1 MTCRFHG
8 DYINLQIFFF
18 LSLIPFLSFVSK
30 CNATFHDTS
39 HFRLKGESPIIR
51 TRPNIKKNIKKV
63 DARKPSQSGSEN
75 ARDAKRKIK
84 AQCIKVA
91 RWCYLN
97 PLIMLQM
104 IKAEKWSTKTWCCNP
119 FIAVSEPFE
128 AYLMTFRV
136 NCNFLWSHS

>member
-1 MTCRFHG
+1 MATTLISK
-8 DYINLQIFFF
+8 YFFF
-18 LSLIPFLSFVSK
+18 SLSFSSFRSSRNVMQ
-30 CNATFHDTS
+30 
-39 HFRLKGESPIIR
+39 HFMIHHIFGSREKVQLFARGRIS
-51 TRPNIKKNIKKV
+51 KNIKKL

-75 ARDAKRKIK
+75 ARDAERKIK

-91 RWCYLN
+91 RWCYLS

-136 NCNFLWSHS
+136 NCNFL